1 VFSLWLQME
10 AFALVF
16 IVLVF
21 HFVSF
26 FIFIIFIFAT
36 LISPLF
42 ICCFSICCNNSLLV
56 CHVHLPMYLKTPHL
70 PPFLPL
76 HIIFCLVL
84 TWTLWLYPLLVHHLH
99 ICCNNSFLSYSLF
112 LSFNCDYKI
121 SWPPLSF
128 MFILF
133 IFVLYLQKISV
144 LLFYSFHS
152 FLLWELPT
160 FLVYCFCL
168 RLVPTRAP
176 NPSPF
181 LLCLML
187 TKALLFPIHHIYLS
201 LFIETFCSPF
211 HIHPICLCPVI
222 NLIHLHLCCNNSP
235 LSCS

>member
-1 VFSLWLQME
+1 LSCAYMD
-10 AFALVF
+10 
-16 IVLVF
+16 
-21 HFVSF
+21 S
-26 FIFIIFIFAT
+26 
-36 LISPLF
+36 
-42 ICCFSICCNNSLLV
+42 
-56 CHVHLPMYLKTPHL
+56 
-70 PPFLPL
+70 
-76 HIIFCLVL
+76 
-84 TWTLWLYPLLVHHLH
+84 WLYPLLVHHFH

-112 LSFNCDYKI
+112 LSFNCDYKN

-128 MFILF
+128 LFILF

-152 FLLWELPT
+152 SLLWDLLT

-168 RLVPTRAP
+168 RLVPTRAL

-222 NLIHLHLCCNNSP
+222 NFIHLHLCCNNSP